1 VPSEIPPGTQDR
13 LGLEEMSLK
22 DKTALVT
29 GAAQGIG
36 KAIAQRLAR
45 EGAQVALADINRE
58 SAESAAAELGA
69 GGLAAVAWGLDVS
82 DPAQAEEAVKSVV
95 EMFSRLDVLVN
106 NAGISKDNLLIRT
119 AEQDWDQTMKVNLK
133 GAFNL
138 TKSAARVMIKQR
150 SGRIV
155 NVTSVVGL
163 MGNAGQSAYA
173 ASKAGLVGL
182 TKSAAKELA
191 PRGITVNAIAPGYIQ
206 TAMTE
211 NLPQA
216 AKDAF
221 LNLIPLRR
229 PGRPEEV
236 ANLVAFLVS
245 DQADYITGQ
254 VIQVDGGFLM

>member
-1 VPSEIPPGTQDR
+1 
-13 LGLEEMSLK
+13 MSLAG
-22 DKTALVT
+22 KTALVT
-29 GAAQGIG
+29 GGAQGIG

-45 EGAQVALADINRE
+45 EGASVAIADIDF
-58 SAESAAAELGA
+58 
-69 GGLAAVAWGLDVS
+69 GLARSVAEELNHQGRTAEAFRADVS
-82 DPAQAEEAVKSVV
+82 NSSEAEQLVKAVV
-95 EMFSRLDVLVN
+95 ERFDALDILVN
-106 NAGISKDNLLIRT
+106 NAGITRDALLVRLT
-119 AEQDWDQTMKVNLK
+119 DEDWDRVMQVNLK

-138 TKSAARVMIKQR
+138 TKSAARVMIKKR

-155 NVTSVVGL
+155 NMSSVIGL
-163 MGNAGQSAYA
+163 TGNAGQTAYA

-182 TKSAAKELA
+182 TKSTARELA
-191 PRGITVNAIAPGYIQ
+191 ARGITVNAVAPGYIE

-211 NLPQA
+211 NLSQS

-221 LNLIPLRR
+221 LNLTPLRR
-229 PGRPEEV
+229 PGKPQDV

>member
-1 VPSEIPPGTQDR
+1 M
-13 LGLEEMSLK
+13 LMSLK
-22 DKTALVT
+22 NKTALVT

-45 EGAQVALADINRE
+45 EGANVALADINRE
-58 SAESAAAELGA
+58 SAQSAVEELIA
-69 GGLAAVAWGLDVS
+69 DGLAAVALELDVS
-82 DPAQAEEAVKSVV
+82 DPLQGEEAVKHVL
-95 EMFSRLDVLVN
+95 ERFSALDILVN

-119 AEQDWDQTMKVNLK
+119 AEQDWDQIMKVNLK

-155 NVTSVVGL
+155 NITSVIGL

-173 ASKAGLVGL
+173 ASKAGLIGL
-182 TKSAAKELA
+182 TKTAAKELA
-191 PRGITVNAIAPGYIQ
+191 PRGITVNAVAPGYIQ

-211 NLPQA
+211 TLPQS

-221 LNLIPLRR
+221 LDLIPLKR

-236 ANLVAFLVS
+236 ADLVAFLVS